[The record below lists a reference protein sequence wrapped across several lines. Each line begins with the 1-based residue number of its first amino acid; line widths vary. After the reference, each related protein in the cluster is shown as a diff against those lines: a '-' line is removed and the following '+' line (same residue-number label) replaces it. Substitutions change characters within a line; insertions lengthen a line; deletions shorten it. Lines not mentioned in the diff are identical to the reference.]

1 MTQLLAVNIGEIPLR
16 TGQSL
21 ATTYPT
27 VSILFS
33 IIIKNALTIVGL
45 IFLGLLIYGGLSY
58 IIGAGSD
65 DAKKA
70 EQAKG
75 IITNALI
82 GFAIVFLSYFI
93 IQIIQIITGIDILN
107 PTL

>member
-1 MTQLLAVNIGEIPLR
+1 MTQLLAVNIGEIPLG
-16 TGQSL
+16 TGQNL

-27 VSILFS
+27 VSVLFS
-33 IIIKNALTIVGL
+33 IILKNALTIVGL
-45 IFLGLLIYGGLSY
+45 LFLGLLIYGGLSY
-58 IIGAGSD
+58 IMGAGSD

-93 IQIIQIITGIDILN
+93 IQIVQVLTGVNILN